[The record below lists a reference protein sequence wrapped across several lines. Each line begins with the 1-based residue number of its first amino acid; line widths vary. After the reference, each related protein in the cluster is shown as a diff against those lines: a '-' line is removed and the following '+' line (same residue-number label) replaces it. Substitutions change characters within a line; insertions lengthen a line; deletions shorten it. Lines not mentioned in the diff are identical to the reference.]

1 MHSRVKTLKNLGTT
15 RFSAKP
21 FLKRVVLKRIIL
33 KRVDYKYPAGKSGI
47 CEEKMTSEK
56 KGTPEVSFKDVSSRE
71 SQAEEKNIEII
82 SVPGLSVNLRH
93 AGDTL
98 ELTANG
104 TLKVAFSPILK
115 KMNSRLK
122 EEKPALIEENRVI
135 ASAWLPP
142 IPSPAFKRLIFAEIQ
157 IALGKYIPETVSI
170 ELTRQSSSRYLPGTV
185 ADELDKDTV
194 KRIIHEALES
204 GTFIITFTENDPLL
218 REEVF
223 ELIRYVDKKRA
234 IVNCSTWGTDFSE
247 ETASRLKDTG
257 LHSLMVGIY
266 STDPEKHDAARNS
279 RGAYE
284 RAVSAIKLALEAGL
298 MVVMTTHA
306 SPSNIQELPA
316 LYNLASELG
325 VHEFSVWE
333 AMPKT
338 TNEPVLTDEDRKSI
352 LEMYHRINAS
362 PGGPRMFANT
372 YFEGQMLGAM
382 EGRRWMHIT
391 ADGDVKAG
399 PYLPFSF
406 GNIKE
411 ESLKDAW
418 QKIRSCPYFQKQ
430 NNLAPM
436 HDPEFM
442 EFVDRIPAGAKLPY
456 PFEKVCEK

>member
-1 MHSRVKTLKNLGTT
+1 
-15 RFSAKP
+15 
-21 FLKRVVLKRIIL
+21 
-33 KRVDYKYPAGKSGI
+33 
-47 CEEKMTSEK
+47 MTSEK
-56 KGTPEVSFKDVSSRE
+56 KDTSEVSLRE
-71 SQAEEKNIEII
+71 VQAKEKNIEIL
-82 SVPGLSVNLRH
+82 SMPGLSVNLRH
-93 AGDTL
+93 AGEIL

-122 EEKPALIEENRVI
+122 EEKLALIEENRVI

-142 IPSPAFKRLIFAEIQ
+142 IPSPTFKRLIFAEIQ

-185 ADELDKDTV
+185 ADELDTGTV
-194 KRIIHEALES
+194 KRILDEALES

-234 IVNCSTWGTDFSE
+234 IVNCSTWGTDFSA
-247 ETASRLKDTG
+247 ETASRLKEAG

-266 STDPEKHDAARNS
+266 STDPEKHDSVRKS
-279 RGAYE
+279 EGAYE
-284 RAVSAIKLALEAGL
+284 KAISAIKLALEAGL

-306 SPSNIQELPA
+306 SPSNIKELPA
-316 LYNLASELG
+316 LYDLASKLG

-333 AMPKT
+333 AMPKYRKD
-338 TNEPVLTDEDRKSI
+338 PVITDEDRKYI
-352 LEMYHRINAS
+352 LDMYHGINSS
-362 PGGPRMFANT
+362 PDGPRIFANT

-399 PYLPFSF
+399 PYPPFSF

-418 QKIRSCPYFQKQ
+418 QKIRSYPYFQKHKS
-430 NNLAPM
+430 LTPM

-442 EFVDRIPAGAKLPY
+442 EFVDRIPAGTKLPY

>member
-1 MHSRVKTLKNLGTT
+1 M
-15 RFSAKP
+15 P
-21 FLKRVVLKRIIL
+21 FYHADQVVGIFDQTFFRIFAANPFKKIVL

-47 CEEKMTSEK
+47 CGERMTFEKDDS
-56 KGTPEVSFKDVSSRE
+56 PEVSLRE
-71 SQAEEKNIEII
+71 AQKKEKNIEILSI
-82 SVPGLSVNLRH
+82 PGLSVNLRH
-93 AGDTL
+93 VGDVP

-104 TLKVAFSPILK
+104 TLKAAFNPILK

-122 EEKPALIEENRVI
+122 EEKLALIEDDRVI

-142 IPSPAFKRLIFAEIQ
+142 IPSPAFKRLIFSEIQ

-170 ELTRQSSSRYLPGTV
+170 ELTRQNSSRYLPGTV
-185 ADELDKDTV
+185 ADELDTD
-194 KRIIHEALES
+194 IIKKIIGEALES

-234 IVNCSTWGTDFSE
+234 IVNCSTWGTDFSA
-247 ETASRLKDTG
+247 ETAFRLKDAG

-338 TNEPVLTDEDRKSI
+338 RDEPVLNDEDRKNI
-352 LEMYHRINAS
+352 LEMYHRINS
-362 PGGPRMFANT
+362 SQNGPRMFANT

-391 ADGDVKAG
+391 AGGDVKAG
-399 PYLPFSF
+399 PYPPFSF
-406 GNIKE
+406 GSIKE
-411 ESLKDAW
+411 ESLKSAW
-418 QKIRSCPYFQKQ
+418 QKIRGYPYFQKHKS
-430 NNLAPM
+430 LAPM

-456 PFEKVCEK
+456 PFRKVCEK